1 MIGRSQKP
9 SRVDGKSFDRPAATP
24 TSDTKVADDLREVMQ
39 VAPGLVQVDESAE
52 ATEVAEVAEATEVAR
67 AQAETITRINLHMKV
82 AAVSLAELASVS
94 RQVSVPLS
102 DLVDALA
109 RAGAIPGPEAERL
122 KEQAGS

>member
-9 SRVDGKSFDRPAATP
+9 ARGDSKSFDRPAATP

-39 VAPGLVQVDESAE
+39 VAPVPVQATE
-52 ATEVAEVAEATEVAR
+52 ATEATEAAR
-67 AQAETITRINLHMKV
+67 HQAETITRINLHMKV

-94 RQVSVPLS
+94 RQVNVPLS

>member
-9 SRVDGKSFDRPAATP
+9 ARVDGKSFDRPAATP

-39 VAPGLVQVDESAE
+39 VAPDLVRVDES
-52 ATEVAEVAEATEVAR
+52 AEVAEATEVAR
-67 AQAETITRINLHMKV
+67 SQAETIARINLHMKV

-94 RQVSVPLS
+94 RQVNVPLS

>member
-9 SRVDGKSFDRPAATP
+9 ARGDSKSFDRQAATP
-24 TSDTKVADDLREVMQ
+24 TSDPKVDDELRAVMQ
-39 VAPGLVQVDESAE
+39 GDESAE
-52 ATEVAEVAEATEVAR
+52 ATEIAEATEVAR
-67 AQAETITRINLHMKV
+67 SQAETIARINLHMKV

-94 RQVSVPLS
+94 RQVNVPLS